1 MKILLLGPPGGGK
14 GTQANFLIE
23 KYNIPQ
29 ISTGDMLRGHLKNNS
44 NLGIEAKK
52 FMDAGEL
59 VPDDVIINM
68 MQERLNEDD
77 CKNGYILD
85 GFPRTLSQAEGLN
98 LLLNNLNQNLDY
110 VIVIDVDDQII
121 IERMGGRRVHPDS
134 GRTYHTIFNPPKSP
148 NQDDLT
154 GEELIIRPDDQA
166 ETVKNRLNVY
176 HLQTKPLIN
185 YYNNK
190 GLIKT
195 VNGEK
200 NITEVRDNILEL
212 IQPE

>member
-85 GFPRTLSQAEGLN
+85 GFPRTLSKAEGLN

-110 VIVIDVDDQII
+110 VIVIDVDDKII
-121 IERMGGRRVHPDS
+121 IERMGGRRVHPGS
-134 GRTYHTIFNPPKSP
+134 GRTYHTIFNPPQNP

-166 ETVKNRLNVY
+166 DTVKNRLNVY
-176 HLQTKPLIN
+176 HSQTKPLIN

>member
-190 GLIKT
+190 RLIKT